1 MALIVCCRRRLDRLE
16 DLSRVLK
23 RGDPRHE
30 IGSATYIV
38 SDSHRDAMIPHCA
51 DRPCI
56 TEARTVSSMVLV
68 PGTPKIYDPMGR
80 RVSLH

>member
-1 MALIVCCRRRLDRLE
+1 MHDRLE
-16 DLSRVLK
+16 DLSRVWK
-23 RGDPRHE
+23 RRGPRQE

-38 SDSHRDAMIPHCA
+38 SVSHRNAMIPHRA

-56 TEARTVSSMVLV
+56 TEARTASGMVLV

-80 RVSLH
+80 RTSLH